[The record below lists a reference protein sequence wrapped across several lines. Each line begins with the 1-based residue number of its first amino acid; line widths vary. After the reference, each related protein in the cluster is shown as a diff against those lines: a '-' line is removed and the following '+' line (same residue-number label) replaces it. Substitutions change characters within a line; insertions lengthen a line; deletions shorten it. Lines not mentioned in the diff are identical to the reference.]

1 MKKEK
6 KKQGLITTIKDSIT
20 GLRYIKPK
28 HYCSLR
34 CTGRRLQQKPRPR
47 VRSDRPGAYLSSPLI
62 LFVSLSLAL
71 ADHFLP
77 VVRLDLAGDAAAAQ
91 RAR

>member
-1 MKKEK
+1 MEK
-6 KKQGLITTIKDSIT
+6 VKKQRLITTVKDSIT